1 MEIHPEDYTVD
12 NESDEYLTRV
22 VIDTNSRKFYLYS
35 SDGDTKIVEC
45 ETVDQF
51 MNVLE
56 LVRVVVEDDI
66 VSYCEPVIAS

>member
-22 VIDTNSRKFYLYS
+22 VIDTNSLKFYLYS

>member
-12 NESDEYLTRV
+12 NEGDEYLTRV

-56 LVRVVVEDDI
+56 LVRAVVEDDI